1 MPEEPPSG
9 RVPYRL
15 DTETV
20 ERIGWTLAAV
30 FFLIAIVSAIGEF
43 AGWAEPISRAAEH
56 VGLGQIAGWWND
68 VGEVGMTVG
77 TLGGLFLTF
86 TTLIRGADSS
96 EVRAVHEAVES
107 TGETLSSIDAKADL
121 QIEKLD
127 KLDDLDRVQLE
138 LDRQTGVLRDI
149 RDLL

>member
-1 MPEEPPSG
+1 MPGEPPSG

-20 ERIGWTLAAV
+20 ERIGWILSAV
-30 FFLIAIVSAIGEF
+30 FFLIAIVSAIGE
-43 AGWAEPISRAAEH
+43 
-56 VGLGQIAGWWND
+56 VLGWWND

-86 TTLIRGADSS
+86 TTLMRGADST
-96 EVRAVHEAVES
+96 EVRAVHGAVES
-107 TGETLSSIDAKADL
+107 NGAKLDKLDSIDAKL
-121 QIEKLD
+121 G

-138 LDRQTGVLRDI
+138 LDKQTGVLEDI

>member
-1 MPEEPPSG
+1 M
-9 RVPYRL
+9 PYRL

-20 ERIGWTLAAV
+20 ERIGWILSAV
-30 FFLIAIVSAIGEF
+30 FFLIAIVSAIGEI
-43 AGWAEPISRAAEH
+43 AGWVEPISRAAEH
-56 VGLGQIAGWWND
+56 VGLGQIVGWWND

-86 TTLIRGADSS
+86 TTLIRGADST
-96 EVRAVHEAVES
+96 EVRAVHDAVES
-107 TGETLSSIDAKADL
+107 NGDKLDKLDSIDAKL
-121 QIEKLD
+121 G

-138 LDRQTGVLRDI
+138 LDKQTGVLEDI